1 MEDKLIFEK
10 SREGRQGCA
19 LPELDVPAR
28 KLEEMLPAP
37 ALRTTQPGLPE
48 VGEVEIVRHFVNLS
62 HKNIGVDTNFYPLG
76 SCTMKYNPK
85 INETLA
91 ALPGMTKIH
100 PYQPE
105 ELSQGVLELMYLLGE
120 YLKEIAGMP
129 AVTLQPA
136 AGAQGELTGILMM
149 RAYHLDRG
157 ENRTRMLIPDSA
169 HGTNPASCAIC
180 GFAPVEVKSDARGNV
195 DLDDLAAKCD
205 KDTAGIMLT
214 IPSTLG
220 LFDEGLPEIAEILH
234 SKGALLYMDGANLN
248 AIMGI
253 VKPGEAG
260 VDVMHF
266 NLHKTFST
274 PHGMGGPGGGPVAVA
289 DKLKDFLPVPLIKNT
304 GSGYSFEY
312 GVPKTIGRVKAFYGN
327 VSVMVKAFCYLL
339 SLGADGVKRVSH
351 IAVLNANYLM
361 EKLKRYYFLKYDRR
375 CMHEFVLSG
384 KWAGIALKEHA
395 KYDQRGVHQFVLS
408 GDWAPKGQ
416 GVRTLDISKR
426 LLDLGFHPPTN
437 YFPLIVDEAL
447 MIEPTESE
455 SKETLDAFAAALIQ
469 IAHEAKES
477 PELLKNAPQT
487 MPVKRLDEV
496 RAAKQ
501 PILRYKPE

>member
-10 SREGRQGCA
+10 SREGRTGCA
-19 LPELDVPAR
+19 LPELDVPA
-28 KLEEMLPAP
+28 KEIGKMLPES
-37 ALRTTQPGLPE
+37 ALRATQPMLPE

-91 ALPGMTKIH
+91 ALPGLLNLH

-105 ELSQGVLELMYLLGE
+105 RLSQGILELMYLLGE
-120 YLKEIAGMP
+120 YLKEISGLP
-129 AVTLQPA
+129 AISLQPA
-136 AGAQGELTGILMM
+136 AGAHGELAGVLMM

-157 ENRTRMLIPDSA
+157 EHRTKMLIPDSA
-169 HGTNPASCAIC
+169 HGTNPASTAIC
-180 GFAPVEVKSDARGNV
+180 GFAPVEVKSDAHGNV
-195 DLDDLAAKCD
+195 DLGDLQARCD
-205 KDTAGIMLT
+205 EETVGLMLT

-220 LFDEGLPEIAEILH
+220 LFDGGLGEIARILH
-234 SKGALLYMDGANLN
+234 GKGALLYMDGANLN

-253 VKPGEAG
+253 VDCATAG

-289 DKLKDFLPVPLIKNT
+289 ARLADFLPVPLVAKT
-304 GSGYSFEY
+304 DKGYGLDY
-312 GVPKTIGRVKAFYGN
+312 DVPKTIGRVKAFYGN
-327 VSVMVKAFCYLL
+327 VGVCVKAFCYLL
-339 SLGADGVKRVSH
+339 SLGPEGVRRVSE

-361 EKLKRYYFLKYDRR
+361 EKLKKHYYLKYDRR
-375 CMHEFVLSG
+375 CMHEFVISG
-384 KWAGIALKEHA
+384 KWQLKEH
-395 KYDQRGVHQFVLS
+395 
-408 GDWAPKGQ
+408 
-416 GVRTLDISKR
+416 GVRTFDISKR

-447 MIEPTESE
+447 MVEPTENE
-455 SKETLDAFAAALIQ
+455 SRETLDAFADALIQ
-469 IAHEAKES
+469 IAREASED
-477 PELLKNAPQT
+477 PELIKSAPQN
-487 MPVKRLDEV
+487 MPVKRLDDV
-496 RAAKQ
+496 RATKV